1 MGGSES
7 KPGYRILEVLPK
19 SPVYEAKLQPFLD
32 FILAVNGTEL
42 MQSEMPFQDLIRANE
57 GCPITLTVYSIL
69 TRQERECLIVP
80 QKGWGGDE
88 ILGIAVRYE
97 DANLAASRV
106 LHVTGVSVNS
116 PSSEAGLIPNED
128 YILGA
133 TDYSIE
139 NAEELATLAL
149 YQSELKLVV
158 YNKASKEVR
167 HVGLKPDLKWGGS
180 GALGCE
186 IAEGYM
192 HTLLEESN

>member
-7 KPGYRILEVLPK
+7 KPGYRILEVLTK
-19 SPVYEAKLQPFLD
+19 SPAYVAKLQPFLD

-167 HVGLKPDLKWGGS
+167 HVVLKPSLQWGGS